1 MSADSNK
8 CAMKGCLCTVPP
20 GQKYCSAYCEAAKGE
35 ITLECDCGHPAC
47 ASQKL

>member
-8 CAMKGCLCTVPP
+8 CAMDGCLCTVAP
-20 GQKYCSAYCEAAKGE
+20 GQKYCSPYCETAKGQT
-35 ITLECDCGHPAC
+35 TLECDCGHPAC